1 MHLLQSSQY
10 FKGRQWFGVVGSH
23 KGDGWVGR
31 RAGQAKLKPL
41 AGVCL
46 DSVLLVSARNTCP
59 PEIQNLRSGG
69 RCSDRRRKA
78 RGSSSTRLTT
88 TDLTKKLN

>member
-1 MHLLQSSQY
+1 MHLLQSSHY
-10 FKGRQWFGVVGSH
+10 FKGRQWFGVAGSH

-31 RAGQAKLKPL
+31 GAGQAKLKPL

-59 PEIQNLRSGG
+59 PEIQTLRRSRSPKEG
-69 RCSDRRRKA
+69 A
-78 RGSSSTRLTT
+78 RILVNEV
-88 TDLTKKLN
+88 DHN